1 MSGLVVLPAVLCGLC
16 AMSPGAAGSPPDRHG
31 FPGAD
36 RAAGAQGTRWPAR
49 EAAEGAGERSAPG
62 GPDARAGY
70 GGPDAARE
78 PGRHGER
85 ATFRVRGAA
94 GAEGAAG
101 APGAARTAGVR
112 APGAPGALTARA
124 PSATGNP
131 MAPNLGF
138 GVVTRRDALLAGT
151 GAATPVAVG
160 GDLTLGSRFGIAP
173 HRAGGYTA
181 PGDARPTALLVHGTV
196 DLPDSAADA
205 VLRVAGDH
213 YVKVGDL
220 TGAAARTTG
229 MDGAPVK
236 TRLVAPGT
244 GYGTT
249 PRVELT
255 TAQPPASVGPARG
268 PLDFGALFTGHRR
281 HADALARCPAT
292 VTPHRAAGAP
302 GTTVRIRLADDRTN
316 VLRLTGAQ
324 LAAVRELVIANRPT
338 ATRPLV
344 VVVDTTAEGGA
355 LSWRTPRTTGLGE
368 GDARYVLWAFA
379 DTTHLTL
386 AAGDT
391 LRGSVYAPRAELTDR
406 SPADIEGDVVVR
418 SLRSTPGAG
427 GVRSAPFAAEPEC
440 DRTAAPARVPSP
452 GRAAA
457 PETVRV
463 AGTEPEPGPEAK
475 PGTEP
480 GPAGEPGRKAGAGMG
495 PDTGREPDPEAKP
508 GPEAAGEG
516 AAEPGTGP
524 AAPAEAATDTRP
536 GSGPS
541 PAEASP
547 AQDPAPGTASGGAPE
562 VPPGTAEVSAMADT
576 GSRTRLWILGAA
588 AALLVT
594 IGTALTRASRRARRD
609 PGE

>member
-1 MSGLVVLPAVLCGLC
+1 MLPAVLCGLC
-16 AMSPGAAGSPPDRHG
+16 AMSPGTTASTPERHRI
-31 FPGAD
+31 PGAD
-36 RAAGAQGTRWPAR
+36 RAATAQGTRWPAR
-49 EAAEGAGERSAPG
+49 EAPEGAGERGAPG
-62 GPDARAGY
+62 GPDVGGGSEARAGH
-70 GGPDAARE
+70 GGPGAARQR
-78 PGRHGER
+78 GRNGGR
-85 ATFRVRGAA
+85 VALRVR

-101 APGAARTAGVR
+101 APGVARTTGVR
-112 APGAPGALTARA
+112 VSGALTAQA

-181 PGDARPTALLVHGTV
+181 PGDARPTGLLVHGTV

-236 TRLVAPGT
+236 TRLVAAGA

-292 VTPHRAAGAP
+292 VTPHRATHAP
-302 GTTVRIRLADDRTN
+302 GSTVRIRLADDRTN

-324 LAAVRELVIANRPT
+324 LAAVRELVVENRPT

-344 VVVDTTAEGGA
+344 VAVDTTAEGGA
-355 LSWRTPRTTGLGE
+355 LSWRTPRTTGLDD
-368 GDARYVLWAFA
+368 GDARYVLWTFA

-418 SLRSTPGAG
+418 SLRSTPRAG

-440 DRTAAPARVPSP
+440 DRTAAPAPLPSP

-457 PETVRV
+457 PEAVRM
-463 AGTEPEPGPEAK
+463 AGAEPEPGPEAK

-480 GPAGEPGRKAGAGMG
+480 GPAGEPGRKAEAGVG

-508 GPEAAGEG
+508 GPGAAGEG
-516 AAEPGTGP
+516 EAEPGTGP

-541 PAEASP
+541 PAEVSP
-547 AQDPAPGTASGGAPE
+547 AQDSAPGTASGGGAPDT
-562 VPPGTAEVSAMADT
+562 PPGTAAVSAMADT
-576 GSRTRLWILGAA
+576 GSRTRLWLLGAA
-588 AALLVT
+588 AALLVA

-609 PGE
+609 PGQ